1 MLRPGTLTGRLKP
14 HGFPSIET
22 LPVVPEMQQAGV
34 NVFGQPS
41 KRESLI
47 LHLKVQPQTIA
58 KIEMEMS
65 LSAATCPG
73 LVKMAEFLHHAS
85 WSAEVVR
92 MI

>member
-22 LPVVPEMQQAGV
+22 LPVVPEIQQAGV

-47 LHLKVQPQTIA
+47 LHLKVNYSRTLENLRLQLLP
-58 KIEMEMS
+58 
-65 LSAATCPG
+65 
-73 LVKMAEFLHHAS
+73 
-85 WSAEVVR
+85 
-92 MI
+92 